1 MSEKQFTTSDE
12 ITNIHNLCKEFNL
25 NPKHQ
30 AVLLVSLSKENIE
43 SDQNQLL
50 CSLQGSSKTIQ
61 LALVTSMLQDEDLFC
76 IIKDAVTSAML
87 NKVLDSGSEDDDSQ

>member
-1 MSEKQFTTSDE
+1 MSEQQFTTADE
-12 ITNIHNLCKEFNL
+12 ITNIHSLCFNLHL

-30 AVLLVSLSKENIE
+30 AVFFVGLSKDDPE
-43 SDQNQLL
+43 SNQNKLL
-50 CSLQGSSKTIQ
+50 CCLQGSNKTIHS
-61 LALVTSMLQDEDLFC
+61 ALVTSMMQDENLLH

>member
-1 MSEKQFTTSDE
+1 MSEKQFTTTDE

-61 LALVTSMLQDEDLFC
+61 LALVTSMLQDENLLH
-76 IIKDAVTSAML
+76 IIKNAVTSAMF
-87 NKVLDSGSEDDDSQ
+87 NKILDSGSEDDDSE

>member
-12 ITNIHNLCKEFNL
+12 ITNIHSLCKEFNL

-76 IIKDAVTSAML
+76 IIKDAVTSAMF